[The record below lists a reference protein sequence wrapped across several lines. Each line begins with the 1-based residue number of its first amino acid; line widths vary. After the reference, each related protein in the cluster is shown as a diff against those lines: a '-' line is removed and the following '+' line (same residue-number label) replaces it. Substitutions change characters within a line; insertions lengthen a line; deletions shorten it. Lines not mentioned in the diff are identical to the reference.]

1 MNRFPSGLDHFRQRV
16 ENTSF
21 SASCSAIFVN
31 HTESCAILPTARPTG
46 TRAQPLLWD
55 ESQESRILTKE
66 LYMYFIMLCWT
77 AAIVLVTVAFMR
89 RLW

>member
-1 MNRFPSGLDHFRQRV
+1 MLR
-16 ENTSF
+16 
-21 SASCSAIFVN
+21 
-31 HTESCAILPTARPTG
+31 
-46 TRAQPLLWD
+46 D